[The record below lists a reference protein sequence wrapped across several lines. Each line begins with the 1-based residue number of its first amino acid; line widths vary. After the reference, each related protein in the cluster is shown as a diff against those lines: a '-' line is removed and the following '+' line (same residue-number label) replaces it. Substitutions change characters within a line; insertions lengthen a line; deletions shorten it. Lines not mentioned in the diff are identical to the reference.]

1 MRRGL
6 PGSNNNSSIALP
18 AQTPLERLTV
28 ERNRL
33 EAAFSSCIPVP
44 STQTLKCVSDC
55 RLIASGHV
63 PSTSHRSS
71 LAGCLF
77 VGIVACDSLGHPW
90 PDYPVVCG
98 TAAVVGFTIS
108 IVHAHFTSPSRP
120 MASAGDG
127 GGSLPPN
134 FFLTPHQQNLLF
146 AALNANKQLP
156 SGSPA
161 NNGVSLSPNSFK
173 SSPMQHVENGG
184 FQESPYLDNY
194 DYEFGDSSFDFSFAS
209 VDQPQM
215 IGDVPGTVRSDSAE
229 NDSNDKRSHPD
240 DEEDDDSPGND
251 SKRRESTDKAP
262 KKPGRKPL
270 TSEPTSKRKAQ
281 NRAAQRAF
289 RERKEKHLK
298 DLETK
303 VQELESASETANH
316 ENSKLRAQV
325 DRITT
330 ELNQYKQRMALMTS
344 SNKAPPRE
352 KVPFGSAA
360 LNNLGDVSF
369 QFEFPKFGTLPGPPA
384 NTRSAQNSR
393 VVGSRQNGQ
402 VASPA
407 RSQSNDGKSPQSVQH
422 SAHDAKFSGIFT
434 PSMSSSHRTGSRASV
449 DSAAYSLGGATSSPS
464 ASSNSNAGPSSSCGT
479 SPEPSNQSPMGFKP
493 LETLTTIG
501 EEQPATAAGGHN
513 FAQFANVDMGGSNFD
528 WLAGQ
533 NGGQFDP
540 QLFGDYREP
549 QDNILSNASFDDFF
563 NNDAFNSDF
572 LTPYNT
578 APAATGHKKNLI
590 DEIDARQDSLDDDL
604 PKQDSMNCNQIWEKL
619 QDCPKA
625 QNGEFDLDGLCSEL
639 TKKAKCSGSG
649 PVVAEKDFDTILKK
663 YMGKDVSSDCVANSL
678 GISVTNETPNG
689 VAMP

>member
-1 MRRGL
+1 
-6 PGSNNNSSIALP
+6 
-18 AQTPLERLTV
+18 
-28 ERNRL
+28 
-33 EAAFSSCIPVP
+33 
-44 STQTLKCVSDC
+44 
-55 RLIASGHV
+55 
-63 PSTSHRSS
+63 
-71 LAGCLF
+71 
-77 VGIVACDSLGHPW
+77 
-90 PDYPVVCG
+90 
-98 TAAVVGFTIS
+98 
-108 IVHAHFTSPSRP
+108 

-146 AALNANKQLP
+146 AALNANKQQA

-173 SSPMQHVENGG
+173 SSPMQNVDNGG

-215 IGDVPGTVRSDSAE
+215 IGDVPGTVRSDSTE

-240 DEEDDDSPGND
+240 DEEDDGSPGND

-303 VQELESASETANH
+303 VQELENASEAANH
-316 ENSKLRAQV
+316 ENSKLRQQV

-330 ELNQYKQRMALMTS
+330 ELNQYKQRMALMTN
-344 SNKAPPRE
+344 SNKGPPRE
-352 KVPFGSAA
+352 KVQFGSAA
-360 LNNLGDVSF
+360 LNTLSDVSF
-369 QFEFPKFGTLPGPPA
+369 QFEFPKFGALPGPPA
-384 NTRSAQNSR
+384 NKQSVQKSQVISPQQKGQLASAILSH
-393 VVGSRQNGQ
+393 
-402 VASPA
+402 
-407 RSQSNDGKSPQSVQH
+407 SNDSKSPQSVRH
-422 SAHDAKFSGIFT
+422 SVHDSPFKDDLAKFSGIFT
-434 PSMSSSHRTGSRASV
+434 PSMASSHRTGSRASLE
-449 DSAAYSLGGATSSPS
+449 SAAYSLGGATSSPS

-501 EEQPATAAGGHN
+501 EEQPATAAKGQN
-513 FAQFANVDMGGSNFD
+513 FSQFANVDMGGSNLD
-528 WLAGQ
+528 WLASQ

-578 APAATGHKKNLI
+578 APATTAHKKNLI
-590 DEIDARQDSLDDDL
+590 DEIDAKQDSLDDDL
-604 PKQDSMNCNQIWEKL
+604 PKKDNMNRNQIWEKL
-619 QDCPKA
+619 QECTKA
-625 QNGEFDLDGLCSEL
+625 QSGDFDLDGLCSEL

-649 PVVAEKDFDTILKK
+649 PVVGEKDFDTILKK
-663 YMGKDVSSDCVANSL
+663 YMGKDVSSDCVANTL
-678 GISVTNETPNG
+678 GISVENETPNG
-689 VAMP
+689 MAM